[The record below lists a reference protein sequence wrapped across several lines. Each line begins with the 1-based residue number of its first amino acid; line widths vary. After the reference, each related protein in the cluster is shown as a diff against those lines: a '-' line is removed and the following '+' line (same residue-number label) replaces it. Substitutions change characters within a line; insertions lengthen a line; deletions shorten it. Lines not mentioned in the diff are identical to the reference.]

1 MNVWTT
7 LILGMMILLGPSP
20 SFSMVEDSS
29 GNPSHGSP
37 RKRDRATRKAHA
49 LEAEEEAWR
58 APVATTTGAPVPY
71 TQVLPNP
78 PPAVRRKGPSLP
90 ELKPPAPPPPL
101 DCAGLETINRAAL
114 QFIKAPAKEDRPEA
128 ELELGSGRFSSV
140 YQGVWAGKIM
150 AFKVFLPLEKAA
162 EETEFREK
170 SLAEVRRQEIAAA
183 AGLAPRVE
191 KPLFCLNQF
200 IPTYAF
206 GMELISREMTA
217 SKYFESIRGTPDQQ
231 KKTSRFFRVAL
242 KALADLHATGI
253 FHHDITDENLFV
265 QLDDADHLVSV
276 RFIDFGVITSH
287 DGNQH
292 YRIQG
297 DIVYSTASLDSIAL
311 VLLYLQGEGLYT
323 VPRSTQWTLE
333 QVSAAVSA
341 SSLEPDLQRQTL
353 AQMDLIL
360 GEFPIPKIL
369 DPAGVGNPGDAEFKD
384 PLAELPQAPPK
395 DPVPE

>member
-1 MNVWTT
+1 MTT
-7 LILGMMILLGPSP
+7 
-20 SFSMVEDSS
+20 
-29 GNPSHGSP
+29 
-37 RKRDRATRKAHA
+37 
-49 LEAEEEAWR
+49 
-58 APVATTTGAPVPY
+58 
-71 TQVLPNP
+71 
-78 PPAVRRKGPSLP
+78 
-90 ELKPPAPPPPL
+90 
-101 DCAGLETINRAAL
+101 
-114 QFIKAPAKEDRPEA
+114 
-128 ELELGSGRFSSV
+128 SSV
-140 YQGVWAGKIM
+140 YTFQMTRDQILTAALRKLGVIAEGQTPSSTNLTDGQFAINGAIAQLRSIGM
-150 AFKVFLPLEKAA
+150 PLW
-162 EETEFREK
+162 T
-170 SLAEVRRQEIAAA
+170 
-183 AGLAPRVE
+183 RVE
-191 KPLFCLNQF
+191 YTFTPTTSVYAIGTGMTLDTQF
-200 IPTYAF
+200 PVKLYQAYRTENSTKIP
-206 GMELISREMTA
+206 MELISREMTA